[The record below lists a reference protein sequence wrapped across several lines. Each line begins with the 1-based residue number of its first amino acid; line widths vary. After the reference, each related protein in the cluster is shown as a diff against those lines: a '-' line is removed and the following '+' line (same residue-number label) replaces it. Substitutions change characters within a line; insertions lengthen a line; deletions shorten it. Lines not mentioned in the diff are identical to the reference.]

1 MGTRNSLHLL
11 THTFPLIVR
20 GFPLSDWPTRFPND
34 PHTLPQ
40 FPGVPP
46 QVDRAQ
52 RGIVGSP
59 FPLENPVIRA
69 GKHRLCPPM
78 SVVTI
83 LGSFPCLL
91 ATPTLPT
98 NPWECGR
105 MIQGA
110 QNHAE
115 IVGWPFPLGNPVI
128 RAGNRGPCPP
138 MSAVTALGSF
148 PCLPAT
154 PTLPTS
160 PQECARTIQGAQ
172 NPTFLG
178 VAKDQILG
186 PDPVCNHLRAT
197 RWGTYPRGPR
207 YPRPGFDRSTSPA
220 NTLRS
225 SIAAST
231 APVTKKFLK

>member
-69 GKHRLCPPM
+69 GKHGLCPPM

-98 NPWECGR
+98 
-105 MIQGA
+105 
-110 QNHAE
+110 
-115 IVGWPFPLGNPVI
+115 
-128 RAGNRGPCPP
+128 
-138 MSAVTALGSF
+138 
-148 PCLPAT
+148 
-154 PTLPTS
+154 S
-160 PQECARTIQGAQ
+160 PQDCARTVQGAQ

-178 VAKDQILG
+178 GAKDQILG

-197 RWGTYPRGPR
+197 RWGTYPRGTR
-207 YPRPGFDRSTSPA
+207 YPRPGFDRSTSPP

-225 SIAAST
+225 STAAST
-231 APVTKKFLK
+231 AFSTQNVVK